1 MKGYIYCYTFE
12 NGKTYIG
19 QTIKLQQRK
28 INHLYNARNGCQ
40 EYFYRAL
47 RKYNYKYDFD
57 ILKVISDNNKKSLI
71 NKLNKYEVYF
81 IKTLK
86 SLYNENGYNIQIG
99 GNNHTSKESAKK
111 VSITKKNNKK
121 YAEIAQKA
129 GMVNAKIIV
138 SLDKYSN
145 VIKEFNCIKEAERF
159 YNLKNGTI
167 SKHINAL
174 YSWSNQANCYF
185 RFKNQDY
192 HKRRKAF
199 IGKYDDNNNL
209 IDIYIKL
216 NDIGYSQY
224 YIRKYIDTNIKYQ
237 GFYWRYLGGDA
248 KC

>member
-28 INHLYNARNGCQ
+28 RNHLHNARKGCQ
-40 EYFYRAL
+40 EYFYKAL
-47 RKYNYKYDFD
+47 RKYTYKYDFD
-57 ILKVISDNNKKSLI
+57 ILKVISDNDKKSLI
-71 NKLNKYEVYF
+71 NKLNKYEIYF

-86 SLYNENGYNIQIG
+86 SLYSENGYNIQIG

-129 GMVNAKIIV
+129 GMQNAKTIV
-138 SLDKYSN
+138 SLDRYGN
-145 VIKEFNCIKEAERF
+145 VIKEFDCIKDAERF
-159 YNLKNGTI
+159 YNLKNSTI

-174 YSWSNQANCYF
+174 YSWSNKTNCYF
-185 RFKNQDY
+185 RFKDKDY
-192 HKRRKAF
+192 HKRIRPF
-199 IGKYDDNNNL
+199 VGKYNDFGELLDIFINYQETELPLTSLYNAIKNNKKYNG
-209 IDIYIKL
+209 YYWKL
-216 NDIGYSQY
+216 
-224 YIRKYIDTNIKYQ
+224 
-237 GFYWRYLGGDA
+237 LGGDA